1 MKLHLT
7 NDFKDAIFAA
17 SEHFKIREAYI
28 EKDYWVTYVLKNL
41 SHSIFKE
48 KVVFKG
54 GTSLSKAYKCIERF
68 SEDIDLAILG
78 DEDLGD
84 SKRKTLMKDIEK
96 SISQGLSLIEDHP
109 LTEKKGRN
117 RKTFY
122 QYSNAV
128 EKKNL
133 GPVKDVIQ
141 LEINSFTEPVPY
153 NKALINSLIAQF
165 LRETSRNTQINQYEL
180 QPFVLNVLSM
190 ERTFFEKILSLIRL
204 SYNGT
209 DTLKQKIR
217 HFYDIVKIVNS
228 NKNILNNEASYA
240 IFDIALKDDKKNLT
254 FAGEW
259 LIKHLSEAPLFSDFK
274 SLWEELAPTYRN
286 DLRDLI
292 WVNSI
297 PDSEEIIEVISEI
310 KDFVIVYETTTNPH
324 TL

>member
-153 NKALINSLIAQF
+153 NKALIDSLIAQF

-259 LIKHLSEAPLFSDFK
+259 LIKNLSEAPLFSDFK